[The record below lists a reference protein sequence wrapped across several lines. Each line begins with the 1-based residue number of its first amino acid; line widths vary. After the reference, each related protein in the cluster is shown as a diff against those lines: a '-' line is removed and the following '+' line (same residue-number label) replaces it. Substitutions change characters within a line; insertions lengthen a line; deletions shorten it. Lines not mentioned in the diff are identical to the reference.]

1 MMCIYIYIYIIY
13 IECVHM
19 SMDPYICIFLYNLY
33 EHAYLCEKKTYNLL
47 EALWISVGASQ
58 ICRFFL
64 VVQERAL

>member
-1 MMCIYIYIYIIY
+1 MMCIYILNVSICLWIRTYVYFYIIY
-13 IECVHM
+13 MNMHTYV
-19 SMDPYICIFLYNLY
+19 
-33 EHAYLCEKKTYNLL
+33 KKTYNLL